1 MAGRC
6 SANSCSASV
15 RSCTRLVSAGA
26 LLGTLLFAAHVAPQQ
41 AAPPA
46 ASVAAAPSRWQEQVD
61 RLDDAYRGRM
71 LTAND
76 PRSNWIAGQLDRG
89 DIEAQVRHF
98 AAARVAAPDNR
109 LYLASLATACL
120 EPVQP
125 RLPECESVDRLADW
139 ATRDA
144 DNGWPALLLAER
156 ARKHKNP
163 EAMLAYLQQAA
174 GQPRFVEYWEA
185 GSLEFW
191 EAVRA
196 IPVEAEEAAKLELA
210 VMYAMARSLAWPD
223 AARATC
229 MGNGQRAKEV
239 RSACAQ
245 LGAEMRERGSTWM
258 SRLIGA
264 RMVVANAGS
273 ADAITAAET
282 KVGSVR
288 AQIAACSRSTGSIL
302 DGLEA
307 ADQASRAKAVAEWD
321 KWLRREATV
330 GEARACEERLGATST
345 APSKA
350 Q

>member
-1 MAGRC
+1 
-6 SANSCSASV
+6 
-15 RSCTRLVSAGA
+15 
-26 LLGTLLFAAHVAPQQ
+26 
-41 AAPPA
+41 
-46 ASVAAAPSRWQEQVD
+46 
-61 RLDDAYRGRM
+61 M

-125 RLPECESVDRLADW
+125 RLPECDGVDRLADW

-144 DNGWPALLLAER
+144 DNGWPSLLLAER
-156 ARKHKNP
+156 ARRHKNP

-229 MGNGQRAKEV
+229 MGAGTRATEV

-245 LGAEMRERGSTWM
+245 LGAAMRERGSTWM

-264 RMVVANAGS
+264 RMVARQCGIGGGCRGGGS
-273 ADAITAAET
+273 EGCVRSRADRLVQPVHAVRSWTASRPPIRPRARRPSPHGT
-282 KVGSVR
+282 VGFGAKPRWARR
-288 AQIAACSRSTGSIL
+288 APARKRARRYVDCAFEGAMTQPAMRQTPSRCFSIL
-302 DGLEA
+302 
-307 ADQASRAKAVAEWD
+307 
-321 KWLRREATV
+321 
-330 GEARACEERLGATST
+330 
-345 APSKA
+345 
-350 Q
+350 

>member
-1 MAGRC
+1 
-6 SANSCSASV
+6 V
-15 RSCTRLVSAGA
+15 RTRTRLVCAGA
-26 LLGTLLFAAHVAPQQ
+26 LLGALLSGAQVMAQQ
-41 AAPPA
+41 ATPPA
-46 ASVAAAPSRWQEQVD
+46 AAVAATPSRWQDQVD
-61 RLDDAYRGRM
+61 RLDDAYRARM

-98 AAARVAAPDNR
+98 AAARGAAPENR

-125 RLPECESVDRLADW
+125 RLPECDGVDRLADW
-139 ATRDA
+139 ATRDV
-144 DNGWPALLLAER
+144 DNGWPALLLADR
-156 ARKHKNP
+156 ARKHKNQ

-196 IPVEAEEAAKLELA
+196 IPLEAEEAAKLELA

-229 MGNGQRAKEV
+229 MGAGQRATEV

-245 LGAEMRERGSTWM
+245 LGAAMRERGSTWM

-273 ADAITAAET
+273 ADVLASAEA

-321 KWLRREATV
+321 AWLRREASV

-350 Q
+350 R

>member
-1 MAGRC
+1 
-6 SANSCSASV
+6 
-15 RSCTRLVSAGA
+15 
-26 LLGTLLFAAHVAPQQ
+26 LGTLFGAHVTAQQ

-46 ASVAAAPSRWQEQVD
+46 ANVAPTPSRWQEQVD
-61 RLDDAYRGRM
+61 RLDDAYRARM

-125 RLPECESVDRLADW
+125 RLPECDGVDRLADW
-139 ATRDA
+139 ATRDV
-144 DNGWPALLLAER
+144 DNGWPTLLLAER
-156 ARKHKNP
+156 ARRHKNR

-196 IPVEAEEAAKLELA
+196 IPLEAEEAAKLELA
-210 VMYAMARSLAWPD
+210 VMYAMTRSLAWPD

-229 MGNGQRAKEV
+229 MGASQRAIEV

-245 LGAEMRERGSTWM
+245 LGAAMRERGSTWM

-264 RMVVANAGS
+264 RMVAANAGS
-273 ADAITAAET
+273 AEALAAAEAT
-282 KVGSVR
+282 VASVR
-288 AQIAACSRSTGSIL
+288 AQIASCSRSTGSIL

-307 ADQASRAKAVAEWD
+307 ADQAARAKSVVAWD
-321 KWLRREATV
+321 IWLRREAAV

-350 Q
+350 R